1 MFDGLDGTLTIEEY
15 THPVKNIF
23 ACLIRTEW
31 IRTDVKKMER
41 TNAWLHLEIARGDIG
56 HEPLEFFYPF
66 PKNSICMPHKK
77 HSHFGTEFAMGIKI
91 YFENG
96 DICTKSFPITFWRK
110 DRHPIKIA
118 DVDEKDGDDD
128 GTEDPL
134 TMKG

>member
-1 MFDGLDGTLTIEEY
+1 M
-15 THPVKNIF
+15 K
-23 ACLIRTEW
+23 A
-31 IRTDVKKMER
+31 
-41 TNAWLHLEIARGDIG
+41 NAWLHLEIARGDIG

-77 HSHFGTEFAMGIKI
+77 HSHFGTEFAIGIKI

-118 DVDEKDGDDD
+118 DADEKDGDDD

-134 TMKG
+134 EMKG

>member
-1 MFDGLDGTLTIEEY
+1 M
-15 THPVKNIF
+15 K
-23 ACLIRTEW
+23 A
-31 IRTDVKKMER
+31 
-41 TNAWLHLEIARGDIG
+41 NAWLHLEIARGDIG

-77 HSHFGTEFAMGIKI
+77 HSHFGTEFALGIKI

-96 DICTKSFPITFWRK
+96 DICTKSFPITFWRM
-110 DRHPIKIA
+110 DRHPIKVA